1 MAVPPGASPLSLQ
14 QLLDAV
20 DRLSPSQRRELERH
34 LAARRGEHGKEGSD
48 EASLIRAATAC
59 LPASTERRLKTLIAR
74 SERGVLTGS
83 ELVEYQALAQEA
95 QNLDAE
101 RAEALA
107 ELARRRG
114 KSVRAVKAEIARR
127 IRTNGA

>member
-20 DRLSPSQRRELERH
+20 DRLPPGQLRELELH
-34 LAARRGEHGKEGSD
+34 LAARRRKDVEEGPD
-48 EASLIRAATAC
+48 EASLIRPATARM
-59 LPASTERRLKTLIAR
+59 PASTERRLKTLIVR
-74 SERGVLTGS
+74 SERGVLTRS
-83 ELVEYQALAQEA
+83 ELAEYQALAQEA

-107 ELARRRG
+107 DLARRRG
-114 KSVRAVKAEIARR
+114 NSVRAVKAEIGRR
-127 IRTNGA
+127 VRTNDA

>member
-14 QLLDAV
+14 QLLAAV
-20 DRLSPSQRRELERH
+20 DRLPPAQLRELELH
-34 LAARRGEHGKEGSD
+34 LAARRTEHGNEEVD
-48 EASLIRAATAC
+48 EACLIRAATAR

-74 SERGVLTGS
+74 SERGVLTRS
-83 ELVEYQALAQEA
+83 ELAEYQALAQEA
-95 QNLDAE
+95 QHLDAE

-114 KSVRAVKAEIARR
+114 KSVRAVKAEIGRR
-127 IRTNGA
+127 VGTNGA